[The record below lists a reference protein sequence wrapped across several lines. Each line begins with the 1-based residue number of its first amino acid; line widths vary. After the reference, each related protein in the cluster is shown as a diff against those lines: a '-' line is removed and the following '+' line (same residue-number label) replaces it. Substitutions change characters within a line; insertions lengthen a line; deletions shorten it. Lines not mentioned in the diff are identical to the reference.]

1 MNRFE
6 GFMGMLD
13 RRTIATA
20 AALTTAAVA
29 IVSAFVIQEIGY
41 EPCVLCLRQRIPY
54 YVGIPAL
61 AAALGLGLAGS
72 RLSAWSRGMIELARL
87 CFGISVILAAHHV
100 GVEQGWWEGPSSC
113 VTHTMDI
120 SSLDAFASQI
130 SNTKMVSC
138 NTPTF
143 TLLGF
148 SLAWWNLAV
157 SFAINSILF
166 YGIFTGTRRGR

>member
-1 MNRFE
+1 
-6 GFMGMLD
+6 MLD
-13 RRTIATA
+13 RKTIATA

-29 IVSAFVIQEIGY
+29 IVSALVIQMIGY

-54 YVGIPAL
+54 YVGLPIL

-72 RLSAWSRGMIELARL
+72 RFAGWSRGMIELARL
-87 CFGISVILAAHHV
+87 CFGISVILAVHHV

-113 VTHTMDI
+113 VTRTMDM
-120 SSLDAFASQI
+120 SSIDAFAAQI

-143 TLLGF
+143 TMLGF
-148 SLAWWNLAV
+148 SLSWWNLAA
-157 SFAINSILF
+157 SFAIHGILS
-166 YGIFTGTRRGR
+166 YGIFTGTRRGK

>member
-1 MNRFE
+1 MNRIE

-20 AALTTAAVA
+20 AALATAVVA
-29 IVSAFVIQEIGY
+29 IVSALVIQKIGY

-54 YVGIPAL
+54 YAGIPAL
-61 AAALGLGLAGS
+61 VVALGLGLSGS
-72 RLSAWSRGMIELARL
+72 RFAGWQRGMIELARL

-100 GVEQGWWEGPSSC
+100 GVEQGWWEGPTSC
-113 VTHTMDI
+113 VTRTMDM

-157 SFAINSILF
+157 SFAIHSILF
-166 YGIFTGTRRGR
+166 YGIFTGARRGK

>member
-1 MNRFE
+1 ME
-6 GFMGMLD
+6 MLE

-20 AALTTAAVA
+20 AALATAAVA
-29 IVSAFVIQEIGY
+29 IVSALVIQKIGY

-54 YVGIPAL
+54 YAGVPVL
-61 AAALGLGLAGS
+61 AAALGLGLARS
-72 RLSAWSRGMIELARL
+72 RFKGWSRGMIELARL

-113 VTHTMDI
+113 VTRTMDM
-120 SSLDAFASQI
+120 SSLNAFAAQI
-130 SNTKMVSC
+130 AGTKMVSC

-157 SFAINSILF
+157 SVAIHSTLF
-166 YGIFTGTRRGR
+166 YGIFTGARRGK